1 MQYINRIRLQNL
13 IVDFQA
19 KHLFGAWLMDCD
31 LYLGECKVTTISL
44 RTCMYYISLSSSVA
58 HPVGYGRQLTGMC
71 CWIKYRTSQTPRVTL
86 KLSFPATL
94 LHLVTLS
101 PLPWSPL
108 RHKSKFLGTSEEFDI
123 RLHPASHA
131 SGFGKNRRPLG
142 GKVEFFHRRPWLRFA
157 VTHFFAVL
165 LDPFMCMWSLVH
177 IDLHQ
182 QYLFNY
188 PLKVSE

>member
-1 MQYINRIRLQNL
+1 MHDSWIVTCILKNARSQRYIYELVYVLHKL
-13 IVDFQA
+13 IF
-19 KHLFGAWLMDCD
+19 LSG
-31 LYLGECKVTTISL
+31 
-44 RTCMYYISLSSSVA
+44 SSSRL
-58 HPVGYGRQLTGMC
+58 RQTVDRNVLLDQVSDIPDSSSDTQVVFSSYLASPC
-71 CWIKYRTSQTPRVTL
+71 HT
-86 KLSFPATL
+86 FPASMKPFASQ
-94 LHLVTLS
+94 VQV
-101 PLPWSPL
+101 PW
-108 RHKSKFLGTSEEFDI
+108 HQWGI
-123 RLHPASHA
+123 RYQAPASHA